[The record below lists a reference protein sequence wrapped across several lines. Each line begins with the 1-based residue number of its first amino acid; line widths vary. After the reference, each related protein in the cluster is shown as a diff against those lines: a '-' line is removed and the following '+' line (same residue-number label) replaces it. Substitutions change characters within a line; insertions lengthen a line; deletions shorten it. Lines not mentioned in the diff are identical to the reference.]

1 MEIKVLPYFLFKNDH
16 WIELLGSSD
25 DLKDDLLIK
34 FRILLVLIVDIKVAG
49 NQFPEIEQ
57 TRCHSE
63 SPMES
68 GEFKQD
74 TLAHV
79 AS

>member
-1 MEIKVLPYFLFKNDH
+1 MI
-16 WIELLGSSD
+16 IELNLLGSSD
-25 DLKDDLLIK
+25 DLKDYILINYV
-34 FRILLVLIVDIKVAG
+34 LLVLIVDIKVAG